1 MQQPQPQRHRPW
13 RVPDPTDREGH
24 RVRSRIALPFT
35 VSLLLHIGLIII
47 AVFAVWSYQ
56 AMPERDEQV
65 IPVSQWRADAQV
77 PPFELTREPQWTS
90 DQSVPEVEPVELPT
104 ETVPLEQTDILD
116 LSQIGRTSE
125 ATTLFAPPPEPEG
138 IGVGLYGV
146 AGNART
152 IVYLVDA
159 SGDMIDIF
167 AFIINELKRSI
178 RQLGPEQRFNI
189 IFFQEGKAIEVPV
202 PQRGLKPATVQVKQA
217 VADWIS
223 VESGNIVPCLSTDP
237 AAAIRQ
243 ALGYQPD
250 LVYLLSANITG
261 REQWSVS
268 QDWLLNLIRRTKQAC
283 RTERTRINTLQ
294 FVDEDPLQTLK
305 LIAEQHGGIYRFI
318 SEDEVIG
325 Q

>member
-1 MQQPQPQRHRPW
+1 
-13 RVPDPTDREGH
+13 
-24 RVRSRIALPFT
+24 
-35 VSLLLHIGLIII
+35 
-47 AVFAVWSYQ
+47 
-56 AMPERDEQV
+56 
-65 IPVSQWRADAQV
+65 
-77 PPFELTREPQWTS
+77 
-90 DQSVPEVEPVELPT
+90 
-104 ETVPLEQTDILD
+104 
-116 LSQIGRTSE
+116 
-125 ATTLFAPPPEPEG
+125 
-138 IGVGLYGV
+138 
-146 AGNART
+146 
-152 IVYLVDA
+152 VYLVDA

-223 VESGNIVPCLSTDP
+223 VETGNIVPRLSTDP